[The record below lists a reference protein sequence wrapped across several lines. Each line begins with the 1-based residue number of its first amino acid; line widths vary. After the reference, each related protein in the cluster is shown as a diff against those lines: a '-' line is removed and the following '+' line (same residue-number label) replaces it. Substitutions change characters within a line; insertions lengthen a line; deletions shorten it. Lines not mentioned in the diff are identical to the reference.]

1 MRTSR
6 EVPLLII
13 SKHEP
18 NRVLV
23 LRYREEAR
31 SVMRLRVKLTT
42 TRYDDAASAKSHTA
56 SSRVWKCPGFLWT
69 IYWTIYSEVNKLGCI
84 RSSSH
89 QPHQL
94 EVKRRRR

>member
-56 SSRVWKCPGFLWT
+56 SSRVWKGLFIGLF
-69 IYWTIYSEVNKLGCI
+69 IL
-84 RSSSH
+84 RSTSWGVFVQVLTNRIS
-89 QPHQL
+89 
-94 EVKRRRR
+94 

>member
-56 SSRVWKCPGFLWT
+56 SIRVWKFPAFL
-69 IYWTIYSEVNKLGCI
+69 WTIYSEVNKLGCI